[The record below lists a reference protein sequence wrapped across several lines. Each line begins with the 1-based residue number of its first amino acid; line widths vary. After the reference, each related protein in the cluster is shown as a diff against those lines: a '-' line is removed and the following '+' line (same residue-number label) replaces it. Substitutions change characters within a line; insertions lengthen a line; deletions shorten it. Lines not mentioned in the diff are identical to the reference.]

1 MAKIDLTKSL
11 DIDLDKL
18 HQYKLHLAVRSSPE
32 QGRKYSLDAY
42 LKDKRDA
49 GEKGTAWWGWQ
60 AWYPGRDRWGG
71 RKYILSFMRV
81 HPEGNDVW
89 LFGGIFERK
98 GWLRVPKKKEKG
110 EFYDVHLTD
119 KGRDHIGCFK
129 IIYHNTLRNVYRN
142 LKKDYSD
149 LKNSKIEP
157 LNELYRRTH
166 LRTKKF
172 SGNKAN

>member
-18 HQYKLHLAVRSSPE
+18 HQYKLHLAVRSSLE

-81 HPEGNDVW
+81 HPEGNNSSRTLCNCSILSFMRVHPEGNDVW

-98 GWLRVPKKKEKG
+98 GWLRVPKKK
-110 EFYDVHLTD
+110 
-119 KGRDHIGCFK
+119 
-129 IIYHNTLRNVYRN
+129 
-142 LKKDYSD
+142 KKT
-149 LKNSKIEP
+149 NFMMFI
-157 LNELYRRTH
+157 
-166 LRTKKF
+166 
-172 SGNKAN
+172 